1 MHTRLVLA
9 LLVLLAIPCAAA
21 EPPFRTG
28 VLEPPGPAPEFTL
41 RADTGKPVRLREWRG
56 NVVLLYFGY
65 TSCPDV
71 CPATLSDLA
80 AVTKQLGPAAQR
92 LRVALVTVDPERDTA
107 KRLHTYVQAFD
118 PTFVGLTDRKPALAA
133 VWKAYGVYVQSH
145 RVPGSSDGYV
155 VDHSATTFVIDA
167 EGQLR
172 LAISFGTPVAD
183 IRHDLQR
190 LLPR

>member
-1 MHTRLVLA
+1 MLRGLGFA
-9 LLVLLAIPCAAA
+9 LLVLLVVPCVAA

-28 VLEPPGPAPEFTL
+28 ALEPPGPAPEFTL
-41 RADTGKPVRLREWRG
+41 RSDTGKTVRLRDWRG

-71 CPATLSDLA
+71 CPTTLSDLA
-80 AVTKQLGPAAQR
+80 EVKKQLGPAAQR

-107 KRLHTYVQAFD
+107 KRLHTYVKAFD
-118 PTFVGLTDRKPALAA
+118 PTFVGLSERKPALAV

-145 RVPGSSDGYV
+145 RVPGSSEGYM

-167 EGQLR
+167 EGRLR
-172 LAISFGTPVAD
+172 LAISFGTPVED
-183 IRHDLQR
+183 IRHDLQL

>member
-9 LLVLLAIPCAAA
+9 LLVLLVLPCAAA

-41 RADTGKPVRLREWRG
+41 RANTGKPVRLRDWRG

-80 AVTKQLGPAAQR
+80 AVTKQLGRAAQR

-118 PTFVGLTDRKPALAA
+118 PTFVGLTERKDTLAT
-133 VWKAYGVYVQSH
+133 VWKAYGVYVKSH
-145 RVPGSSDGYV
+145 HVPKSSDGYV

-190 LLPR
+190 LLSR